1 MIRKFFGLFLTL
13 LAILASQ
20 SAYADLQAI
29 IVGDTVSPTGGAAA
43 LDIRRV
49 EKQLKDIKRHTG
61 LHVNCTVLTDTQV
74 TSDQVLKV
82 LDQIAV
88 GEDDVVIFYYLGHGY
103 RTSLKK
109 SVWPFLYL
117 CNDARGMDLSL
128 IVERIMLKKPR
139 MALIVADC
147 CNNVMDDEFKQPWEA
162 KYPLK
167 RHMVYP
173 DRGYKELF
181 VKFKG
186 IIVAC
191 GSELGEYAYCHQ
203 GGHFYTDALL
213 KSIKE
218 EVVSTS
224 PSWEKLLERARL
236 NVKFV
241 QNAYHEILTVY

>member
-1 MIRKFFGLFLTL
+1 MIRKFLGLFLTL
-13 LAILASQ
+13 WTILASH

-29 IVGDTVSPTGGAAA
+29 IVGDTVSPTGSAAVM
-43 LDIRRV
+43 DIRRV
-49 EKQLKDIKRHTG
+49 EKQLQDIKRHTG
-61 LHVNCTVLTDTQV
+61 LRVNRIVLTDAQV
-74 TSDQVLKV
+74 TSDQVLRT

-88 GEDDVVIFYYLGHGY
+88 SEDDIVIFYYLGHGY
-103 RTSLKK
+103 RTSVKK

-128 IVERIMLKKPR
+128 VIERIILKKPR

-162 KYPLK
+162 IYPLK
-167 RHMVYP
+167 RP

-181 VKFKG
+181 LKFKG

-203 GGHFYTDALL
+203 HGHFYTDALL
-213 KSIKE
+213 KSIQE
-218 EVVSTS
+218 EAVSTN

-236 NVKFV
+236 NVKFI